1 MPKTASQQ
9 EVMSC
14 KPYKQCYTT
23 TYDIVA
29 LLGKITKFVQLPK
42 KKKQGVLDYQ
52 DDQVQKQ
59 FFDNQGIKSLYF
71 VGFFWKST
79 LNIRS
84 RNIFSNFAIV
94 CVMYLV
100 VVVAYIHNLY
110 HRRDQYCGQY

>member
-52 DDQVQKQ
+52 DDQVQK
-59 FFDNQGIKSLYF
+59 KVL
-71 VGFFWKST
+71 
-79 LNIRS
+79 
-84 RNIFSNFAIV
+84 
-94 CVMYLV
+94 
-100 VVVAYIHNLY
+100 
-110 HRRDQYCGQY
+110 